1 MSGCFRAINLIS
13 FAIMT
18 NCAFFIHESAF
29 VDEGA
34 VIGGGTKIWHF
45 CHIMGGAQIGENCV
59 LGQNVFVGG
68 RARIGS
74 NVRIQN
80 NVSVYDLVTIE
91 DNVFCGP
98 SMVFTN
104 VMNPRAEIRRSID
117 EYSPTLVK
125 HGATIGANTTVI
137 CGHTIGQYAFV
148 GAGSVVTKDV
158 PDYALVYGTPARAAG
173 WMCEC
178 GEKIAFGRDIST
190 LMCARCRKQYV
201 KQRLIVK
208 RER

>member
-1 MSGCFRAINLIS
+1 MVDSTL
-13 FAIMT
+13 
-18 NCAFFIHESAF
+18 FIHESAF

-34 VIGGGTKIWHF
+34 VVGSGTKIWHF
-45 CHIMGGAQIGENCV
+45 CHVMGGAQIGKNCV

-68 RARIGS
+68 RAKIGS

-80 NVSVYDLVTIE
+80 NVSIYDLVAIE
-91 DNVFCGP
+91 DDVFCGP

-104 VMNPRAEIRRSID
+104 VVNPRAEVRRGID

-125 HGATIGANTTVI
+125 RGATIGANATVV
-137 CGHTIGQYAFV
+137 CGHTIGRYAFV
-148 GAGSVVTKDV
+148 GAGSVVTRDV
-158 PDYALVYGTPARAAG
+158 PDYALVYGVPARAAG

-178 GEKIAFGRDIST
+178 GEKMTFERDISAS
-190 LMCARCRKQYV
+190 MCSRCSKQYI
-201 KQRLIVK
+201 KRRSIVK

>member
-1 MSGCFRAINLIS
+1 MADLSI
-13 FAIMT
+13 
-18 NCAFFIHESAF
+18 FIHETAF
-29 VDEGA
+29 VDDGA
-34 VIGGGTKIWHF
+34 VIGSGTKVWHF

-59 LGQNVFVGG
+59 LGQNVFVSG
-68 RARIGS
+68 RARIGN

-80 NVSVYDLVTIE
+80 NVSVYDLVVIE

-104 VMNPRAEIRRSID
+104 VVNPRAEVRRSTD
-117 EYSPTLVK
+117 EYSSTLVK
-125 HGATIGANTTVI
+125 QGATIGANATVV

-158 PDYALVYGTPARAAG
+158 PDYALVYGAPARAAG

-178 GEKIAFGRDIST
+178 GEKITFGQGALTSICVKCNKRYT
-190 LMCARCRKQYV
+190 KQ
-201 KQRLIVK
+201 LSAVK
-208 RER
+208 REE